1 MAQEYGFFLLQW
13 VTVLVGLALVVA
25 IIIGGIQR
33 ARMQGEPEG
42 KLTIKDLSARLK
54 RRRQQI
60 ERALLPD
67 RKALRVWRKQ
77 EKERQKAEKAE
88 KADNPSRAWVIDFKG
103 DIQASATT
111 ELAEVVSALLEV
123 ATPGDTVVL
132 RLESPGGVVPGYGLA
147 ASQLMRLKT
156 HDLTLWVTV
165 DKVAASGGYMMACV
179 ADRIYAAPFAVL
191 GSIGVVAQLPNF
203 NRLLKKNDID
213 IELHTAG
220 EHKRSLTVFG
230 ENTKAGREHFK
241 KQLGAIHALF
251 KQHVARARP
260 QLNIDEVAD
269 GNYWFGEHAL
279 EQGLVDEIRTSDEVL
294 RELAKTHRV
303 LQLSFVTPKSLQMK
317 VAQGTADAVMHL
329 FDRLQTRFKGFG

>member
-13 VTVLVGLALVVA
+13 ITILVGLALVVA

-54 RRRQQI
+54 RRRQHI
-60 ERALLPD
+60 ERALLSD
-67 RKALRVWRKQ
+67 RKALRAWRKE
-77 EKERQKAEKAE
+77 EKRRNKEQKQQPDDKA
-88 KADNPSRAWVIDFKG
+88 RAWVIDFKG

-111 ELAEVVSALLEV
+111 ELTEVVSALLEV
-123 ATPGDTVVL
+123 AQAGDTVVL

-147 ASQLMRLKT
+147 AAQLLRLK
-156 HDLTLWVTV
+156 DQNLRLWTTV

-241 KQLGAIHALF
+241 QQLGAIHELF
-251 KQHVARARP
+251 KQHVSRARP
-260 QLNIDEVAD
+260 QLDIDQVAD

-279 EQGLVDEIRTSDEVL
+279 AQGLVDELRTSDEVL
-294 RELAKTHRV
+294 RDLAQTHRV
-303 LQLSFVTPKSLQMK
+303 LQLSFVTPKSIQMR
-317 VAQGTADAVMHL
+317 VAQGTAELVMQL
-329 FDRLQTRFKGFG
+329 FDRLHSRFKGFG

>member
-13 VTVLVGLALVVA
+13 VTVLVGLALVVG

-42 KLTIKDLSARLK
+42 KLIIKDLSARLR

-67 RKALRVWRKQ
+67 RKALRSWRKQ
-77 EKERQKAEKAE
+77 EKQREKDVKAKQSDAQ
-88 KADNPSRAWVIDFKG
+88 ARAWVIDYKG
-103 DIQASATT
+103 DVQASDTAQLT
-111 ELAEVVSALLEV
+111 EVVSALLEV
-123 ATPGDTVVL
+123 AKPGDTVVL

-147 ASQLMRLKT
+147 ASQLLRLKD
-156 HDLTLWVTV
+156 HGLQLWTTV

-179 ADRIYAAPFAVL
+179 ADRIFAAPFAVV

-213 IELHTAG
+213 VELHTAG
-220 EHKRSLTVFG
+220 AHKRSLTVFG

-241 KQLGAIHALF
+241 QQLNAIHDLF

-260 QLNIDEVAD
+260 KLDIDQVAD
-269 GNYWFGEHAL
+269 GDYWFGEHAL
-279 EQGLVDEIRTSDEVL
+279 AHGLVDDIRTSDEVL
-294 RELAKTHRV
+294 RDLAKTHRV
-303 LQLSFVTPKSLQMK
+303 LQLNFVTPKSLQTRF
-317 VAQGTADAVMHL
+317 AQGTADAVMHL
-329 FDRLQTRFKGFG
+329 FDRFQTRFKGLG

>member
-42 KLTIKDLSARLK
+42 KLSIKDLSARLK
-54 RRRQQI
+54 RRRHQI

-67 RKALRVWRKQ
+67 RKALRSWRKQ
-77 EKERQKAEKAE
+77 QKQQQKDDKAKPHTE
-88 KADNPSRAWVIDFKG
+88 QARVWVIDFKG
-103 DIQASATT
+103 DIQASATA
-111 ELAEVVSALLEV
+111 ELTEVVSALLEV
-123 ATPGDTVVL
+123 AKPGDTVLL

-147 ASQLMRLKT
+147 AAQLLRLK
-156 HDLTLWVTV
+156 DQKLRLWITV

-179 ADRIYAAPFAVL
+179 ADRIYAAPFAVV

-213 IELHTAG
+213 VELHTAG

-230 ENTKAGREHFK
+230 ENTKAGRAHFK
-241 KQLGAIHALF
+241 QQLSAIHDLF

-260 QLNIDEVAD
+260 QLDIDQVAD

-279 EQGLVDEIRTSDEVL
+279 THGLVDELRTSDDVL
-294 RELAKTHRV
+294 RDLAKTHRV
-303 LQLSFVTPKSLQMK
+303 LQLSFVTPKTLQMK
-317 VAQGTADAVMHL
+317 LAQGAAEGVLQL